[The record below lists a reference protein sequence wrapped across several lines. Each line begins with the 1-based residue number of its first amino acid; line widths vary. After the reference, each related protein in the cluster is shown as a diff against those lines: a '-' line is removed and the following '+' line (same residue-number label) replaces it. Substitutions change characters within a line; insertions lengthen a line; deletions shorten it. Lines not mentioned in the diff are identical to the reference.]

1 MSEPVRT
8 PRRIHPVIAFALVSL
23 LAALAA
29 VPPWGHHAASQV
41 SDAPPPE
48 GTESADEAL
57 PASTVVIDVDSPERA
72 LYRIAIPN
80 VLGDATLGPEGAE
93 VVRNDLH
100 LISLFDVLDPRG
112 FVADL
117 ESEGLE
123 ITPPNW
129 AVVGAQ
135 AVVKGRIERTASG
148 IRVEM
153 RLYEL
158 SHGATATLTRTYSG
172 APGELRGFM
181 HDFANEV
188 VRVLTGTAGAFGT
201 RITFARRVREGRK
214 DVYVASFDGHSV
226 SRISSGRGV
235 AMLPAFGPSGLWYS
249 MLTETGMFITRSNL
263 TPEES
268 PVIDAPDSINMG
280 ISICGGRAY
289 FTSTRDGNS
298 EIYSSAL
305 DGTDVR
311 RLTDHPGIDV
321 SPTCGGPGGLIAF
334 VSNRHGSPQIF
345 VMNSSGGGVRRITFR
360 GSYNQTPAWCPVGSR
375 NLLAFTGRSAGLD
388 VFTVD
393 IATQQY
399 TRITQGMGVNK
410 DPAWSPDCRMLAF
423 YSTRGGIYMSSP
435 EGLNQNLIVPGVAE
449 TLRWSR

>member
-1 MSEPVRT
+1 
-8 PRRIHPVIAFALVSL
+8 
-23 LAALAA
+23 
-29 VPPWGHHAASQV
+29 
-41 SDAPPPE
+41 
-48 GTESADEAL
+48 
-57 PASTVVIDVDSPERA
+57 
-72 LYRIAIPN
+72 
-80 VLGDATLGPEGAE
+80 
-93 VVRNDLH
+93 
-100 LISLFDVLDPRG
+100 
-112 FVADL
+112 
-117 ESEGLE
+117 
-123 ITPPNW
+123 
-129 AVVGAQ
+129 
-135 AVVKGRIERTASG
+135 
-148 IRVEM
+148 
-153 RLYEL
+153 
-158 SHGATATLTRTYSG
+158 
-172 APGELRGFM
+172 
-181 HDFANEV
+181 
-188 VRVLTGTAGAFGT
+188 
-201 RITFARRVREGRK
+201 
-214 DVYVASFDGHSV
+214 
-226 SRISSGRGV
+226 
-235 AMLPAFGPSGLWYS
+235 MLPAFGPGGLWYS
-249 MLTETGMFITRSNL
+249 ILTETGMFITRSNL

-268 PVIDAPDSINMG
+268 PLIDAPDSINMG
-280 ISICGGRAY
+280 VSICGGRAY

-360 GSYNQTPAWCPVGSR
+360 GTYNQTPAWCPDGSR

-423 YSTRGGIYMSSP
+423 YSTRGGIFISSP
-435 EGLNQNLIVPGVAE
+435 EGLNQNLVIPGVAE